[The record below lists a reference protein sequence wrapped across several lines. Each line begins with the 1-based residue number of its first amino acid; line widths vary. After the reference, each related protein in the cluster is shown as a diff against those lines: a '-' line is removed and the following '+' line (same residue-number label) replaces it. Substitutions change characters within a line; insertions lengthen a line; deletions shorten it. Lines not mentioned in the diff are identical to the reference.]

1 MARAVTAF
9 ADAKGKLHQSVRAA
23 TISDL
28 ADLFGSAEGMA
39 TGIANTVLDKR
50 AEIERIFAEFDQSGQ
65 G

>member
-1 MARAVTAF
+1 MAKLVTAY
-9 ADAKGKLHQSVRAA
+9 ADAKGKLHQSSRAA

-50 AEIERIFAEFDQSGQ
+50 AEIERIFAEHDQAGAS
-65 G
+65 